1 MNRNPHI
8 LLFLLLAA
16 LFTACSSIDLP
27 TAEESEARIA
37 RLSSDLA
44 RAEAPL
50 RAYER
55 RFALKRDMRTII
67 DPAVINRV
75 LRAVA
80 TQRSDDMRIGFP
92 ATRPLLEERKD
103 LLGIAYTNR
112 LDIDSGLVTLNLK
125 RAELRGLRR
134 GAIRVY
140 LEMEGEGRIAVS
152 GRYAG
157 LPGKA
162 SPRIELSLRDT
173 VTLLMKSGQDG
184 GLTLSPA
191 KQKVK
196 LLTTF
201 HVNLLG
207 WEIPWREETVLQL
220 DELLQPITMPGM
232 LAGEIKLPAPA
243 REYSTGRYEFVTIP
257 VNIGNTEV
265 ITEND
270 RITIQADVKY
280 R

>member
-37 RLSSDLA
+37 RLSSDLV